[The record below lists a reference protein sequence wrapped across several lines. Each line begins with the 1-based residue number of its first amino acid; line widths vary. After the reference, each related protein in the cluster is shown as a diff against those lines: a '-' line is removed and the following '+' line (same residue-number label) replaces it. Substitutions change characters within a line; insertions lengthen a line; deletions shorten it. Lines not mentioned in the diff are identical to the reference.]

1 MSQRLISWD
10 RVIDTSISTVVHD
23 PNTAADN
30 MNHYLQLI
38 SLWVLKWSMTFNPD
52 PTKQAV
58 EVTFSRKIIP
68 SNLFKSPNVLN
79 KEVKYS
85 EYSSLSLFN
94 LISYQYTSVFVL
106 FISFVHKFL
115 YIYLYIISCVVSHLP
130 VSKV

>member
-30 MNHYLQLI
+30 MNHYLLLI

-106 FISFVHKFL
+106 YIHFVHKFL
-115 YIYLYIISCVVSHLP
+115 YIYLYIISCVVSNLP